1 LYSRIKEAE
10 RKKLKNQIIS
20 KVLTLYGNLY
30 FSENKDAVSY
40 RDIKD
45 MGLYRKA
52 SRKTTDDV
60 IIGIHKGCNLV
71 ISESQLTHQ
80 ESRGSGKNR
89 TTETI
94 IDFKGLIVKIQMK
107 KTFTGKT
114 IVGIK
119 GDIDKKW
126 GFEKVELESVDFMKH
141 REVYSTDQIKA
152 RYILTTAFME
162 RLAALGK
169 NFMKDHITNTAE
181 GVGMNLDQVN
191 QTMGQIQNIKA
202 PAFIQNAVD
211 NFIER
216 DVFGVS
222 AGFVEGYAYL
232 FIPSYENFFEVDTSK
247 TLLDPTQYYIIYKQ
261 LDSILSVIDHLNLDS
276 KTGL

>member
-1 LYSRIKEAE
+1 
-10 RKKLKNQIIS
+10 
-20 KVLTLYGNLY
+20 
-30 FSENKDAVSY
+30 
-40 RDIKD
+40 
-45 MGLYRKA
+45 
-52 SRKTTDDV
+52 
-60 IIGIHKGCNLV
+60 
-71 ISESQLTHQ
+71 
-80 ESRGSGKNR
+80 
-89 TTETI
+89 
-94 IDFKGLIVKIQMK
+94 
-107 KTFTGKT
+107 
-114 IVGIK
+114 
-119 GDIDKKW
+119 
-126 GFEKVELESVDFMKH
+126 
-141 REVYSTDQIKA
+141 
-152 RYILTTAFME
+152 ME

-181 GVGMNLDQVN
+181 GVGMNLDHVN